1 MIIIAT
7 LVLFWIFIFGLLI
20 AGAASLNPDNND
32 KKE

>member
-1 MIIIAT
+1 MIIIAA